1 MNRDRLAALF
11 RKDGLLIAAILLCTA
26 LCLLSGAMEAAP
38 ADEETRISR
47 VLSDLS
53 GAGVV
58 EVALY
63 REDAVPTGAVVV
75 ADGADTVTV
84 RLRLTSALSALLGLP
99 PERIAVYPREGGS

>member
-1 MNRDRLAALF
+1 MNRDRLSALF
-11 RKDGLLIAAILLCTA
+11 RKDGLLIAGILLCAA
-26 LCLLSGAMEAAP
+26 LCMLLGSVEEGSEDDEA
-38 ADEETRISR
+38 RISR
-47 VLSDLS
+47 VLSGLS

-63 REDAVPTGAVVV
+63 REDAIPTGAVVV
-75 ADGADTVTV
+75 ADGADTVTI